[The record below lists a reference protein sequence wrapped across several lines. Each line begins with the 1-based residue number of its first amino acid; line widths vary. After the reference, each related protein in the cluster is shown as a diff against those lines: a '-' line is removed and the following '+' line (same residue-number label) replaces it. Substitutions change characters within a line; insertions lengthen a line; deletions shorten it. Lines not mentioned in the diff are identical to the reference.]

1 MCPALSITKPEP
13 SACCVCVCGWLKGL
27 PKKGLLGVLVTE
39 VEVTWT
45 TPGALRR

>member
-13 SACCVCVCGWLKGL
+13 SDCCCCWVGKRP
-27 PKKGLLGVLVTE
+27 PKNGSAGTFTSE

-45 TPGALRR
+45 TPGAERV